1 MNVNSEDTERNHI
14 AEYVRCERHGLD
26 VPKVTKDEAER
37 LGLPFGCP
45 AHLAEMEQAPDP
57 VVMTG
62 DERAE
67 EVTKH
72 LCSPMF
78 VPMDLIHQR
87 IEALVGRPVWTH
99 EMARAEHLAEEA
111 RTWQHPVDLE
121 AHVIGSLDQMAG
133 NRPVIIARVGE
144 QSDGTEGPK

>member
-1 MNVNSEDTERNHI
+1 MADTRSDQH

-37 LGLPFGCP
+37 LGLPFGCS
-45 AHLAEMEQAPDP
+45 AHLAEMERAPAP
-57 VVMTG
+57 GEMTG
-62 DERAE
+62 DERAS
-67 EVTKH
+67 EVTQH

-78 VPMDLIHQR
+78 VPLDVIHQR

-99 EMARAEHLAEEA
+99 EMARAEALAEEA

-133 NRPVIIARVGE
+133 NKPVLIFRAGE
-144 QSDGTEGPK
+144 QSDGSPHD

>member
-1 MNVNSEDTERNHI
+1 MTEPTQH

-26 VPKVTKDEAER
+26 VPKVTKAEAER
-37 LGLPFGCP
+37 LGVPFGCP
-45 AHLAEMEQAPDP
+45 VHLAEMEQSPDP
-57 VVMTG
+57 NSMTG
-62 DERAE
+62 DERAD
-67 EVTKH
+67 EVTQH
-72 LCSPMF
+72 LCSPML

-133 NRPVIIARVGE
+133 NKPVLIFRAGE
-144 QSDGTEGPK
+144 HSDGTESA